1 MIKPTVIV
9 IMLALEIF
17 RGLLLPVYGQETN
30 TENTTGLAEA
40 DSTKIDKLLVTADGY
55 YFNKPESTLIYAR
68 RAIELSQKAGLP
80 DREIKALG
88 MAGEALRTLGDFPH
102 ALEMQYKALK
112 LCRLLKDKYNEAV
125 ALGMIGF
132 IYTEFNDYKI
142 ALDNLLLSKQI
153 MDSILAKGKTT
164 QPYLD
169 RNIPD
174 ISIMSSFN
182 DSNIGNTYE
191 GMNMIDSALYYQN
204 LALQKAATIDH
215 GHLKALVSTRM
226 GIVKS
231 RLGKYSET
239 FQYCQ
244 DALNAAYQS
253 NDKVNPPIVY
263 YTMATA
269 YFDLNKF
276 DSSLVNARKAF
287 NSSVYSSQK
296 LTQLKTSTLLA
307 KLFQHFKMPDST
319 IRYQENAIALKDSVF
334 GQTKFQQLQLLTL
347 REQQYQQEILASQ
360 EKFKNRTKFL
370 GLFSLLAFLLIVAGI
385 LLRNNKQKQKANYLL
400 NTQKQEIQE
409 TLDKLTITQ
418 KQLLQSEKMASLGEL
433 TAGVAHEIQNP
444 LNFVNN
450 FSDLNGELLDDIKNA
465 SKNQDYREIEKLAD
479 QLIENEKKINYHGK
493 RADAI
498 VKNMLQHS
506 RSGTGRKEPTEI
518 NKLTDEYVRLS
529 FHGMRARD
537 KSFNAALDLHYDP
550 RITKINIE
558 PQEIGRVLLNILNNA
573 FYSVNEKQ
581 KSGIP
586 GYEPTIS
593 VTTALKA
600 NSVLITIKDNGMGI
614 PPDIRDKIF
623 QPFFTT
629 KPTGEGT
636 GLGLSLSYDIVTKG
650 HSGSLKLESELEE
663 FTIFIIELPC

>member
-1 MIKPTVIV
+1 MTALVI
-9 IMLALEIF
+9 I
-17 RGLLLPVYGQETN
+17 RGLLLPVYGQQI
-30 TENTTGLAEA
+30 EA
-40 DSTKIDKLLVTADGY
+40 DSTKIDRLLNKADDYFFTKPDSSIIYTREAILLSRKAKLP
-55 YFNKPESTLIYAR
+55 K
-68 RAIELSQKAGLP
+68 
-80 DREIKALG
+80 REIEALNST
-88 MAGEALRTLGDFPH
+88 GEALRMMGDFPH
-102 ALEMQYKALK
+102 ALEMQYQALK
-112 LCRLLKDKYNEAV
+112 LSRECNNSLFEAGS
-125 ALGMIGF
+125 LGMIGLIF
-132 IYTEFNDYKI
+132 TEFNEYRL
-142 ALDNLLLSKQI
+142 ALDNLLLSNKI
-153 MDSILAKGKTT
+153 TDSILANSNLT
-164 QPYLD
+164 QAY
-169 RNIPD
+169 NQPD
-174 ISIMSSFN
+174 IPIVLITSSFN
-182 DSNIGNTYE
+182 ISNTGNAYE
-191 GMNMIDSALYYQN
+191 GMNMLDSALYYQN
-204 LALQKAATIDH
+204 LALQKAANLAH
-215 GHLKALVSTRM
+215 GHLKALILTRM
-226 GIVKS
+226 GIVTS
-231 RLGKYSET
+231 RLGRQSEALK
-239 FQYCQ
+239 YCQ
-244 DALNAAYQS
+244 DALNAAYLS
-253 NDKVNPPIVY
+253 NDKVNPPIIFF
-263 YTMATA
+263 TMATA
-269 YFDLNKF
+269 YFDLKKF
-276 DSSLVNARKAF
+276 DSSLVYAHKALD
-287 NSSVYSSQK
+287 NSVFSSQK
-296 LTQLKTSTLLA
+296 LYQLASSSLLA
-307 KLFQHFKMPDST
+307 KLFQHFEMPDST
-319 IRYQENAIALKDSVF
+319 IRYLEISMALKDSIF
-334 GQTKFQQLQLLTL
+334 GQAKFQQLQLLTL
-347 REQQYQQEILASQ
+347 REQQYQQELLTSQ
-360 EKFKNRTKFL
+360 EKFKNRTKFI
-370 GLFSLLAFLLIVAGI
+370 GLLSLLGFLLIVAGI
-385 LLRNNKQKQKANYLL
+385 LLRNNKNKQKANQLL
-400 NTQKQEIQE
+400 LSQKQEIQE
-409 TLDKLTITQ
+409 TLNKLTITQ

-465 SKNQDYREIEKLAD
+465 TRNQDFREIEKLAD

-586 GYEPTIS
+586 DYEPTIS

-614 PPDIRDKIF
+614 PPHIRDKIF

-650 HSGSLKLESELEE
+650 HSGTLKLESELEE
-663 FTIFIIELPC
+663 FTIFSIELPC